1 MDRLHIVLFLD
12 DFEYLGHVLLE
23 VIKVSVLFVELEGGR
38 FVQFSDD
45 VVEHPHDEI
54 VVIAALSVLE
64 DEVALGEVIVAQPI
78 EIIHLLDHALQIS
91 IDRLLLSQ
99 WVLLLQV
106 NQHLALQVLVQLLN
120 DLTSDVMHLVQL
132 DHVVED
138 VHRAIYLGLLEGHL
152 VAREA
157 MEGH

>member
-99 WVLLLQV
+99 GVLLLQV

-132 DHVVED
+132 YHVVED

>member
-1 MDRLHIVLFLD
+1 M
-12 DFEYLGHVLLE
+12 
-23 VIKVSVLFVELEGGR
+23 
-38 FVQFSDD
+38 
-45 VVEHPHDEI
+45 
-54 VVIAALSVLE
+54 LE
-64 DEVALGEVIVAQPI
+64 DEVALGEVIVAQSI

-99 WVLLLQV
+99 GVLLLQV